1 MSENNLNEKFSD
13 CQWWFKRKQS
23 ESKERKNMKKNNQ
36 IFGVVL
42 IDLLVDFGV
51 FQSDYIK
58 ISGFYFY

>member
-1 MSENNLNEKFSD
+1 
-13 CQWWFKRKQS
+13 
-23 ESKERKNMKKNNQ
+23 MKKTNQ